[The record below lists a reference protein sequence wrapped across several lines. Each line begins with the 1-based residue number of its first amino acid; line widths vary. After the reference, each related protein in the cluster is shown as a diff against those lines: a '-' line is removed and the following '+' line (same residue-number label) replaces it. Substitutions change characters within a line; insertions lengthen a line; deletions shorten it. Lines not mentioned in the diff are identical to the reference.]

1 MPMTR
6 RPQGGV
12 RSRLRFWGPAWAVMA
27 LIFALSA
34 VSYVPSAARAIDD
47 GLWHGLGYGLLA
59 ALVLR
64 GARRGA
70 LAGGH
75 RPDRPAGRRAIAALY
90 GVTDE
95 LHQWFVPGRAA
106 QWSDLAADATGAAV
120 ACGALLVW
128 RSRVVRGP
136 ADPEREGTFMNVEQ
150 ILTERTGAVTTVTV
164 NRPKVLNALSS
175 QTVEALTAVL
185 IDLQKDDEVRSVVLT
200 GAGDRAFIA
209 GADIGELA
217 QLTPR
222 TARALTDAGHRLCTQ
237 IERLGKPVMC
247 RRERIRARRRMR
259 GRDGLHL
266 PDRREDRQAGAAR
279 DYPGHHPRV
288 RRHPTSAASGGSGPR
303 LRDAAHRR
311 RRSRRKKPGES
322 GW

>member
-64 GARRGA
+64 A
-70 LAGGH
+70 LAEA
-75 RPDRPAGRRAIAALY
+75 RWQAVTGRTALLAAAIAALY

-136 ADPEREGTFMNVEQ
+136 ADPEREGT
-150 ILTERTGAVTTVTV
+150 
-164 NRPKVLNALSS
+164 S
-175 QTVEALTAVL
+175 
-185 IDLQKDDEVRSVVLT
+185 
-200 GAGDRAFIA
+200 
-209 GADIGELA
+209 
-217 QLTPR
+217 
-222 TARALTDAGHRLCTQ
+222 
-237 IERLGKPVMC
+237 
-247 RRERIRARRRMR
+247 
-259 GRDGLHL
+259 
-266 PDRREDRQAGAAR
+266 
-279 DYPGHHPRV
+279 
-288 RRHPTSAASGGSGPR
+288 
-303 LRDAAHRR
+303 
-311 RRSRRKKPGES
+311 
-322 GW
+322 